1 MHLSGTE
8 RKDTIMQDQ
17 HFIRD
22 WNEVH
27 GDFTADLQSTLNGL
41 GRYQRTRDARPAAIG
56 SPYDRILDRRRVE
69 PAAAELSPA
78 ANASLRGLAASVIT
92 VVFWAAVMLAATP
105 APGLAAAPGAPAQQA
120 SACILAPA
128 LA

>member
-1 MHLSGTE
+1 
-8 RKDTIMQDQ
+8 MQDQ

-22 WNEVH
+22 WNGVH
-27 GDFTADLQSTLNGL
+27 GDFTADLHSTLNQL
-41 GRYQRTRDARPAAIG
+41 GRYQRSRDSGVATIG

-69 PAAAELSPA
+69 PSGAELSPA

-92 VVFWAAVMLAATP
+92 VVFWAAVMLGATP
-105 APGLAAAPGAPAQQA
+105 APGLAGAPDAPAPPA
-120 SACILAPA
+120 SAGILAPA